1 MFAVCLLIY
10 TVWVYTFLCMCAYEL
25 CIHLHRL
32 TLTVSLNTCKH
43 HTKSWVCLCACKYA
57 TSMCIPPC
65 MLLLVCTSVYSWMC
79 VYVCLSDWLSDASF
93 PPPSV
98 SWPFLPVF
106 VFSRWWDFNASQ
118 CRQVPSGYS
127 LHWAVR
133 EADSGKEMSIMS
145 LVVFKIEFS
154 LTFRHSHF

>member
-43 HTKSWVCLCACKYA
+43 HSKSWVGLCACTYA

-65 MLLLVCTSVYSWMC
+65 MLLLVCTSVCSWMC

-106 VFSRWWDFNASQ
+106 VFSRWWDLMPASADRFHQ
-118 CRQVPSGYS
+118 DTAYTEQYGRQTVGKKCPSC
-127 LHWAVR
+127 HW
-133 EADSGKEMSIMS
+133 
-145 LVVFKIEFS
+145 
-154 LTFRHSHF
+154 